1 MMDRFNGLDVPESL
15 ADALDAQ
22 TLAFLVYDMQAGIL
36 SQIPDGD
43 RVMSNVQRLL
53 AVTRKRRV
61 RTVFTRH
68 YFMPTQLAGVFQLR
82 QAKIWQGKA
91 HAAETRPLIPHG
103 SAGFQLAGG
112 LEPRPDE
119 PVIDKI
125 TMSAFEGTPL
135 DIVLRDCGVRAFL
148 IAGVATEVGIE
159 PTVRHSTDLGYIPI
173 VVQDA
178 LRKRQRNRSR
188 PSDREYRL
196 RPATHYLPQPT
207 TSAQFSPE
215 NSETARSWKARSRLE
230 TCSGRHRIV
239 RCSAATEDSR
249 PARFHKQRADVRR
262 GAM

>member
-1 MMDRFNGLDVPESL
+1 MDRFNGLDVPESL
-15 ADALDAQ
+15 ADALDAR

-178 LRKRQRNRSR
+178 CGSGNATAA
-188 PSDREYRL
+188 DRAIASIAFAGDAL
-196 RPATHYLPQPT
+196 LATT
-207 TSAQFSPE
+207 
-215 NSETARSWKARSRLE
+215 
-230 TCSGRHRIV
+230 
-239 RCSAATEDSR
+239 D
-249 PARFHKQRADVRR
+249 DVCA
-262 GAM
+262 GLAGEL

>member
-103 SAGFQLAGG
+103 SAGFSS
-112 LEPRPDE
+112 
-119 PVIDKI
+119 PVASSRDRTSRSSTRSPCRRSKAPPW
-125 TMSAFEGTPL
+125 TSCCVTAACAPSSSL
-135 DIVLRDCGVRAFL
+135 VSLLR
-148 IAGVATEVGIE
+148 
-159 PTVRHSTDLGYIPI
+159 
-173 VVQDA
+173 
-178 LRKRQRNRSR
+178 
-188 PSDREYRL
+188 
-196 RPATHYLPQPT
+196 
-207 TSAQFSPE
+207 
-215 NSETARSWKARSRLE
+215 
-230 TCSGRHRIV
+230 
-239 RCSAATEDSR
+239 
-249 PARFHKQRADVRR
+249 
-262 GAM
+262 

>member
-1 MMDRFNGLDVPESL
+1 MDRFNGLDVPESL
-15 ADALDAQ
+15 ADALDAR
-22 TLAFLVYDMQAGIL
+22 TMAFLVYDMQAGIL

-135 DIVLRDCGVRAFL
+135 DIVLRDCGVCAFL

-178 LRKRQRNRSR
+178 CGSGNATAADRAIANIAFAGDAFLATTDDVCAGLAGETLKQPGAGR
-188 PSDREYRL
+188 PDPVCG
-196 RPATHYLPQPT
+196 PAL
-207 TSAQFSPE
+207 
-215 NSETARSWKARSRLE
+215 
-230 TCSGRHRIV
+230 
-239 RCSAATEDSR
+239 AAIE
-249 PARFHKQRADVRR
+249 P
-262 GAM
+262 